1 MVENRHFDGVGVRG
15 GRSWPVSTQL
25 KVFPPNELE
34 ALVFPG
40 QFKVGGGAFTIRPLV
55 AGTTGGG

>member
-1 MVENRHFDGVGVRG
+1 VVENRHFDGVVVRHD
-15 GRSWPVSTQL
+15 RCWPVSTQL
-25 KVFPPNELE
+25 KVFPPNELG

-40 QFKVGGGAFTIRPLV
+40 QFKVCGGAFTIRPLV